1 MGNQDKTIK
10 NIAECREMSIEIL
23 PPDVNESQA
32 DFSVVDGK
40 IRFGLGA
47 VKNVGLK
54 AVESVIEDRNL
65 NGSFRDLPDFCRR
78 IDSAKVNRRVL
89 EGLIQCGA
97 FDFTGMPRA
106 RLYAG
111 LDEVVRWCGCSHDPR
126 SVPTIVSASSLPR
139 SSSTR

>member
-1 MGNQDKTIK
+1 M
-10 NIAECREMSIEIL
+10 
-23 PPDVNESQA
+23 
-32 DFSVVDGK
+32 VDGK

-65 NGSFRDLPDFCRR
+65 NGSFRDLLDFCRR
-78 IDSAKVNRRVL
+78 MEGAKVNRRVL

-106 RLYAG
+106 QA
-111 LDEVVRWCGCSHDPR
+111 VCGP
-126 SVPTIVSASSLPR
+126 
-139 SSSTR
+139 